1 MREKN
6 RLLFGLFFLRI
17 GLGCFLLFSGLDKMI
32 NPLASIEK
40 INLHYSI
47 AISHSIAVLLGSC
60 LLVFSLFF
68 ILASY
73 KNFTYITALLL
84 HLFTSFMWFLH
95 AERFFASQN
104 DLFAHI
110 ALLFAFLALYICR
123 DFDTKFSFDRKKS
136 LFSS

>member
-6 RLLFGLFFLRI
+6 KLLFGLFFLRI
-17 GLGCFLLFSGLDKMI
+17 GLGCFLLFSALDKMI

-47 AISHSIAVLLGSC
+47 DISNSIAVLLGSC

-68 ILASY
+68 MLASY
-73 KNFTYITALLL
+73 KNFVYLLAFLL
-84 HLFTSFMWFLH
+84 HLFTSFMWYIH
-95 AERFFASQN
+95 SEKFFASQN

-110 ALLFAFLALYICR
+110 SLLFAFLALYICR

-136 LFSS
+136 LFS